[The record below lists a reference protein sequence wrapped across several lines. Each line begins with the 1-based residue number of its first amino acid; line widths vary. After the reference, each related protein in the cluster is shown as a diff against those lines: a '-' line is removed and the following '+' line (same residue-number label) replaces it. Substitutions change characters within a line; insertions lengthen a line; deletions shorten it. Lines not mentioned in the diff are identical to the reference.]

1 MRYLIII
8 VFTFLTTKGY
18 SQLENK
24 NMEQRLTII
33 TLGVSDLKKS
43 TEFYENIFGWEKS
56 ESSNEYISFFTLNGI
71 QLALYGRNDLAK
83 DATVDSNGNGFKGF
97 TISHKTKSEKE
108 VDQLINNLRNKGV
121 KIVKEPQK
129 ADWGGY
135 SSYVSDLD
143 GNLWEIAFNPFIRL
157 DEKYQ
162 PFGYFTVA
170 NNGYK

>member
-18 SQLENK
+18 SQSENI

-71 QLALYGRNDLAK
+71 QLALYGRNELAR

-97 TISHKTKSEKE
+97 TISFNTKSEKE
-108 VDQLINNLRNKGV
+108 VDQLIKNLRNKGV

-135 SSYVSDLD
+135 SSYISDLD
-143 GNLWEIAFNPFIRL
+143 GNLWEIAFNPYLPL
-157 DEKYQ
+157 DKS
-162 PFGYFTVA
+162 G
-170 NNGYK
+170 NIKN